1 LRDLNYKDSDLP
13 SFYEGR
19 PNLEG
24 RLKMPKRLIETCMA
38 LSGQKV
44 GDGNDFS
51 LKQPAVSPIWG
62 SIILIFIG
70 LGLMIGCSGPSQQV
84 ITAQALSK
92 MQTPDP
98 SKELQQQ
105 LMVQASQ
112 ASLVNYKDYQVGPE
126 DQLAI
131 VIFGQD
137 NLSRELRVNG
147 QGEIAMPLV
156 GVVKVAG
163 MTPQEVQKRL
173 EELYNARFLVNPQI
187 TVTVKEFRHQRVAV
201 TGAVA
206 KPGSYEIIGPRTLLE
221 VLSLA
226 GGFSNLGTPTGGGA
240 QAGDV
245 VDVIRHQNAP
255 DLAKTMKVGSSRPFS
270 PKTETMVIDLRRL
283 VSGQSPELNIPI
295 RNGDVIH
302 VPFAGTAYVLGA
314 VRKPGNIAV
323 KENLTVSQAVAMAGD
338 IDPMLGTNNITI
350 MRFDDQGNP
359 ISINTN
365 LKRIVARTDPD
376 IPIKNHDVVVVIES
390 PIKKALYL
398 IKNLFPLS
406 GGYSMAA
413 F

>member
-1 LRDLNYKDSDLP
+1 MLS
-13 SFYEGR
+13 
-19 PNLEG
+19 
-24 RLKMPKRLIETCMA
+24 RLIKAST
-38 LSGQKV
+38 
-44 GDGNDFS
+44 
-51 LKQPAVSPIWG
+51 AVSGKKARGKDNLSYQQLGGTHWWFPVAF
-62 SIILIFIG
+62 IFIG
-70 LGLMIGCSGPSQQV
+70 LNLVLGCSGSSQQV
-84 ITAQALSK
+84 LMAQALAK
-92 MQTPDP
+92 KQAPD
-98 SKELQQQ
+98 SSRALQQQ
-105 LMVQASQ
+105 LMVAASQ
-112 ASLVNYKDYQVGPE
+112 ASLVNYKDYQMGPE

-201 TGAVA
+201 TGAVI

-226 GGFSNLGTPTGGGA
+226 GGFSNLGTLGA

-245 VDVIRHQNAP
+245 VNVIRYQNAP
-255 DLAKTMKVGSSRPFS
+255 DLAKTVKAGAVQPFA

-283 VSGQSPELNIPI
+283 VSGQEPQLNIMV
-295 RNGDVIH
+295 RNGDVVN
-302 VPFAGTAYVLGA
+302 VPFAGTAYILGA
-314 VRKPGNIAV
+314 VKKPGNIAV
-323 KENLTVSQAVAMAGD
+323 KENLTVSQAVAMAGG
-338 IDPMLGTNNITI
+338 IDPMLGNDNITI
-350 MRFDDQGNP
+350 MRFDDQGKP

-365 LKRIVARTDPD
+365 LSSIIARSDPD
-376 IPIKNHDVVVVIES
+376 LPLKDSDVVVANES
-390 PIKKALYL
+390 AIKKAFYL
-398 IKNLFPLS
+398 IKNLMPVS